1 MDLCIVVHIKST
13 YDSWKAIFD
22 KDPGDRNSFVDENRT
37 RVGKVDDNMAMVQ
50 LFDVD
55 MPKMAMMM
63 NDPNSQVKEI
73 MQEHVVK
80 QEIYTIAK
88 MTPLG
93 S

>member
-22 KDPGDRNSFVDENRT
+22 NDPGGRNSFVDENRT

-55 MPKMAMMM
+55 MPKMAKMM
-63 NDPNSQVKEI
+63 NDPNSPVKEI
-73 MQEHVVK
+73 MEEHVVK
-80 QEIYTIAK
+80 QEIYTITK
-88 MTPLG
+88 MVPPG

>member
-13 YDSWKAIFD
+13 YDNWKAIFD
-22 KDPGDRNSFVDENRT
+22 KDPGGRNSFVDENRT

-55 MPKMAMMM
+55 MQKMAKMM
-63 NDPNSQVKEI
+63 NDSNSPVKAI
-73 MQEHVVK
+73 MEEHVLK
-80 QEIYTIAK
+80 QEIYTITK
-88 MTPLG
+88 MTPPG

>member
-22 KDPGDRNSFVDENRT
+22 EDPGGRNSFVDESRT

-50 LFDVD
+50 FFNVD
-55 MPKMAMMM
+55 MPKMAKMM
-63 NDPNSQVKEI
+63 NDPNSPAQAI
-73 MQEHVVK
+73 IQEHVLK
-80 QEIYTIAK
+80 HEIYTITE
-88 MTPLG
+88 MVPQG

>member
-13 YDSWKAIFD
+13 YDSWKTIFD

-55 MPKMAMMM
+55 MPKMAKMM
-63 NDPNSQVKEI
+63 NDPNSPVKEI
-73 MQEHVVK
+73 MEEHVLK
-80 QEIYTIAK
+80 QEIYTITK
-88 MTPLG
+88 MTPPG